1 MDTAEE
7 EEEQKVAMETWKE
20 KILFVNLS
28 ARCQFSY
35 IIMAKGGY
43 LVGLIIISVCMN
55 IYNS

>member
-7 EEEQKVAMETWKE
+7 EEDQEIATERWKE

-28 ARCQFSY
+28 AKCQSSY

-43 LVGLIIISVCMN
+43 LVGP
-55 IYNS
+55 

>member
-7 EEEQKVAMETWKE
+7 EEEQEIAMETWKE

-28 ARCQFSY
+28 AKCPFSY

-43 LVGLIIISVCMN
+43 LVGP
-55 IYNS
+55 